1 MVRFRT
7 ASHLAVVAAAA
18 LICYVNI
25 LPNDFCYD
33 DIPVVRDNPNV
44 QSEGHWDE
52 IWTTDYWSQSQTEN
66 PHRDLLYRPI
76 ALSFFRIMRMLFGR
90 SPLPF
95 HLASMIL
102 HALCSVLVYRL
113 VDRLSGPGKPALVAG
128 LVFAVLPIHSEV
140 VASVVGQTDLL
151 ATVGVLGVLLC
162 HFRFTKATLTK
173 ARLAW
178 AGAAATFAFIA
189 MGAKESGIAIFPVV
203 VVAELLG
210 VVQVQSKSSA
220 FLESPRTGL
229 FRRLVRTAYLGVPL
243 GGYLVLRYFALG
255 AMHQSP
261 APTKTVNVLVDAPP
275 WQHVLGVLQAWG
287 LYWSKTIF
295 PRELCIEY
303 AINAVRLA
311 TSCWQAHVLIGT
323 AWMIGLLGLSVRAWR
338 RGQRHVLYLIVCLL
352 IAYLPTSNAF
362 VLIQVFFAERIWY
375 LPSVF
380 VCCLFGLCAAR
391 WLDRRI
397 WKTVGIALIVA
408 MMVRV
413 WVRNNDWRSNESLFA
428 ATQYDHPQSVMAR
441 YLYGQWL
448 AQNGREEEG
457 IALLERAIEIDLGF
471 TDAHRAL
478 GFAWLRLGHADNA
491 LKHLRIAEMQAPGHA
506 ATRQA
511 LARSAGLLNADA
523 STQIRDFE
531 ASVSQEGSDPDSQL
545 AAIRMLRELGRTEQ
559 ALALLYQH
567 ASRFPQHADG
577 AYETAVT
584 LVYLN
589 RRDEAIDAYRRAI
602 VLRPTPQS
610 QVELGMLLLERR
622 EGEDVKEARSL
633 VERAIARQPRTP
645 PFHAAMGE
653 ILSLQGDRAGA
664 QKSFRKA
671 VELTDPASEY
681 ARVLNE
687 RMKTLGL

>member
-1 MVRFRT
+1 MVRLRNPSYITILAT
-7 ASHLAVVAAAA
+7 AAVV
-18 LICYVNI
+18 CYVNI

-33 DIPVVRDNPNV
+33 DIPVVRDNPKV
-44 QSEGHWDE
+44 QSEGQWRE
-52 IWTTDYWSQSQTEN
+52 IWATDYWSQTQVEN
-66 PHRDLLYRPI
+66 PHRDLLYRPV
-76 ALSFFRIMRMLFGR
+76 ALSFFRITRVLFGH

-95 HLASMIL
+95 HLASLIL
-102 HALCSVLVYRL
+102 HALCSVWVYKL
-113 VDRLSGPGKPALVAG
+113 VDRLGSPGLPALVAG

-151 ATVGVLGVLLC
+151 ATAGVLGALLC
-162 HFRFTKATLTK
+162 HFRFTEAIQLKAQ
-173 ARLAW
+173 LAW
-178 AGAAATFAFIA
+178 TGAAAIFAFIA
-189 MGAKESGIAIFPVV
+189 MGAKESGIAIVPLV

-210 VVQVQSKSSA
+210 VVPIQSRSSA
-220 FLESPRTGL
+220 SLESPRTGL
-229 FRRLVRTAYLGVPL
+229 LRRLVRTAYFGVPL

-261 APTKTVNVLVDAPP
+261 APTKTVNVLVDAPA
-275 WQHVLGVLQAWG
+275 WQHVLGVIQAWG

-303 AINAVRLA
+303 AINAIRLA
-311 TSCWQAHVLIGT
+311 TSFWQAHVLIGT
-323 AWMIGLLGLSVRAWR
+323 AWMVGLLGLALRAWR
-338 RGQRHVLYLIVCLL
+338 QGRRNVLFLVACLFL
-352 IAYLPTSNAF
+352 AYLPTSNAF

-397 WKTVGIALIVA
+397 WKTVGIALLVA

-413 WVRNNDWRSNESLFA
+413 WMRNNEWRSNGSLFA
-428 ATQYDHPQSVMAR
+428 ATYYDHPQSVMAR
-441 YLYGQWL
+441 YLHGQWL

-457 IALLERAIEIDLGF
+457 ISLLERAIEIDLGF

-491 LKHLRIAEMQAPGHA
+491 MKHLRIAEMQAPGHA
-506 ATRQA
+506 GTRRA
-511 LARSAGLLNADA
+511 LATVADRLSAAA
-523 STQIRDFE
+523 FTQIRDFE
-531 ASVSQEGSDPDSQL
+531 ASVSQEGSDPDSQM

-559 ALALLYQH
+559 ALALLQQH

-589 RRDEAIDAYRRAI
+589 RRDDAIEAYRRAI
-602 VLRPTPQS
+602 ELRPAPQTM
-610 QVELGMLLLERR
+610 VELGMLLFERR

-633 VERAIARQPRTP
+633 VEAAIARQPGTP

-671 VELTDPASEY
+671 VELTDPGSEY